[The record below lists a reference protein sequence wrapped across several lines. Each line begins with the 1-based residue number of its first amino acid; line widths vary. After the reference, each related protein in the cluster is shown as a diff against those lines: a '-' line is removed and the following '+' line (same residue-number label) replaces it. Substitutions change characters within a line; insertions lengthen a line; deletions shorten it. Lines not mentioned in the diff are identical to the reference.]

1 MIAFIDTMNIVM
13 FVFVNILPDN
23 NIKVWHL
30 VLLVCIFTS
39 PAEALVRCCDEHVYL
54 SVCESVCL
62 TNRIPPEP
70 HMRFLQIFSAR
81 VAYGHGL
88 ALLRQ
93 GDEEEGAVLGV
104 FHPID
109 NAL

>member
-39 PAEALVRCCDEHVYL
+39 PVEALVTYCDRHL
-54 SVCESVCL
+54 SVCL
-62 TNRIPPEP
+62 
-70 HMRFLQIFSAR
+70 
-81 VAYGHGL
+81 
-88 ALLRQ
+88 
-93 GDEEEGAVLGV
+93 
-104 FHPID
+104 
-109 NAL
+109 